1 MFDYYI
7 LVELLSFEIDKRA
20 REISNNILIELDYQN
35 FSLFFPFERM
45 IKCPVRQSYHS

>member
-7 LVELLSFEIDKRA
+7 LVELLSFEIDKKA

-35 FSLFFPFERM
+35 FSLFFSFW
-45 IKCPVRQSYHS
+45 KDDKVSYKTKLP